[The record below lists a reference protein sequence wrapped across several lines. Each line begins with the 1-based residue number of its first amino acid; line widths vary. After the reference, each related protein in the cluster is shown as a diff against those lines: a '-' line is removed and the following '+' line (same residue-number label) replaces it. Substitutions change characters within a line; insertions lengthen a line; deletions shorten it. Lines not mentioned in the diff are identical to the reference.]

1 MTTRLQPFLFIAV
14 AGASLAAA
22 VAHAQ
27 PTSDGFICDT
37 DKHHVVIDHI
47 ADGVLRYRAWN
58 KPRPVEQKPDV
69 EVRGGMESTGGTDPC
84 VSTDW
89 SFKRGNIVYWVSDSA
104 ACTDGKP
111 PRGAYGMVSVTINK
125 AFAARYWCV
134 K

>member
-1 MTTRLQPFLFIAV
+1 MTTLRKSLLF
-14 AGASLAAA
+14 LAAA
-22 VAHAQ
+22 CMSVAATVAQAQ
-27 PTSDGFICDT
+27 PTRDGFICNT
-37 DKHHVVIDHI
+37 DKHHVVIDHV
-47 ADGVLRYRAWN
+47 ADGALRYRVWN
-58 KPRPVEQKPDV
+58 KPHSVDQTPDV
-69 EVRGGMESTGGTDPC
+69 EVRGGTEETGGTDPC

-125 AFAARYWCV
+125 AFASRYWCV

>member
-1 MTTRLQPFLFIAV
+1 MALLRKSFLFV
-14 AGASLAAA
+14 AAACASLSVA

-27 PTSDGFICDT
+27 PTRDGFICDT
-37 DKHHVVIDHI
+37 DKHHVVIDHV
-47 ADGVLRYRAWN
+47 ADGALRYRVWN
-58 KPRPVEQKPDV
+58 KPRPADQKPDV
-69 EVRGGMESTGGTDPC
+69 EVHGGTEDTGGTDPC
-84 VSTDW
+84 VNTTW

-125 AFAARYWCV
+125 EFAARYWCV